1 LDIMMVGHFA
11 KDRLVVDGG
20 SVALRRIGL
29 RVAVVTRLHPDDF
42 PRLDELK
49 REGVQVFAASAPE
62 TSGIENIYDSADM
75 ERLICKLLGFTGPFR
90 REEIPSLSAQIYL
103 IAPIIAGE
111 VDLPLLKSLAAR
123 GPVGLDVQGFVR
135 VRENDHPSAGSGQ
148 ALVFRQWPD
157 MAEGLAHVT
166 YLKVDRAEAELL
178 TGQTDLRA
186 AARQLAAYG
195 PREVVV
201 TQSSGVTVYADGQ
214 IYEAPFTPRSLA
226 GRTGRGDTCF
236 ATYVGK
242 RLSAPAEEACRFAAA
257 VTTLK
262 QEQPGP
268 WRGTLDDVAAVLM
281 DRHQQSARGQ
291 ISDYQTQQAQKR
303 RQIRREQHLAA
314 LSKALSDN
322 SSLPVVDSPPQPD
335 AVEPAPAPAS
345 TPSVETVEVTTQ
357 PKQPW
362 RPPPDHPWRRRPAC
376 TPSRWSCS
384 RSVDA
389 KK

>member
-1 LDIMMVGHFA
+1 MHDVDVVMIGHFT
-11 KDRLVVDGG
+11 KDRLVVDGASENASGGGVYYG
-20 SVALRRIGL
+20 SVALRHMGV

-49 REGVQVFAASAPE
+49 REGVQVFATPAPE

-75 ERLICKLLGFTGPFR
+75 ERRICKPLGFAGPFR
-90 REEIPSLSAQIYL
+90 QEEIPDLSARIYL
-103 IAPIIAGE
+103 ITPIIAGE

-135 VRENDHPSAGSGQ
+135 VREDGH
-148 ALVFRQWPD
+148 LVFRQWPD

-178 TGQTDLRA
+178 TGQTDLRV

-195 PREVVV
+195 PPGNEVVV
-201 TQSSGVTVYADGQ
+201 TQLSGVTVYADGQ
-214 IYEAPFTPRSLA
+214 IYEAPFTPRSLD

-242 RLSAPAEEACRFAAA
+242 RLSASPEEACRFAAA

-268 WRGTLDDVAAVLM
+268 WRGTLDDVEALL
-281 DRHQQSARGQ
+281 
-291 ISDYQTQQAQKR
+291 TTR
-303 RQIRREQHLAA
+303 R
-314 LSKALSDN
+314 
-322 SSLPVVDSPPQPD
+322 
-335 AVEPAPAPAS
+335 
-345 TPSVETVEVTTQ
+345 
-357 PKQPW
+357 
-362 RPPPDHPWRRRPAC
+362 
-376 TPSRWSCS
+376 
-384 RSVDA
+384 
-389 KK
+389 